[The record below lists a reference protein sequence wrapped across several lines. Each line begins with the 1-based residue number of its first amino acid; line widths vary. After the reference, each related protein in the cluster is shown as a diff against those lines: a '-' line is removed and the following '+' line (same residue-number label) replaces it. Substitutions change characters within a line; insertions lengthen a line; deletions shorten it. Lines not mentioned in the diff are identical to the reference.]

1 MCGIEEKS
9 LSLYFRIYSDV
20 CRWILTEED
29 QRRVNLINTIYTS
42 LLGIIMNE
50 AIRVT
55 SNDWTIRSNLSNS
68 QHQFFV
74 DQSKFPTRQATTVG
88 AILAFV
94 FIFFGL
100 VGNLILITTI
110 LSVKKLRSNIIN
122 IFIVSVRF
130 D

>member
-1 MCGIEEKS
+1 M
-9 LSLYFRIYSDV
+9 
-20 CRWILTEED
+20 
-29 QRRVNLINTIYTS
+29 
-42 LLGIIMNE
+42 
-50 AIRVT
+50 
-55 SNDWTIRSNLSNS
+55 NDWTMKSNLSNA
-68 QHQFFV
+68 QHQFFL

-122 IFIVSVRF
+122 IFIVSVKSDSSFVFLIVQKIRREIQSLF
-130 D
+130 PFSVLCFLTR